1 MNKIITSVII
11 ALIFSAAAYAQNY
24 KLEFKTISDTNKE
37 KNYEINI
44 GYTQVKGLNPP
55 AEDSYNKLIE
65 SLMLAQADSFRF
77 WMKDWESYNKE
88 MGSFYEINDTAVYID
103 SKMIST
109 LFYEFYYFSGA
120 AHPNNNNFSV
130 NYNLENKKEINLGDL
145 FTGDYLKGIS
155 KICIK
160 EISKT
165 KKEYDPEFD
174 LKNDEWLQK
183 GAGPDEKNFKVFN
196 ITKKKFIITFPTYQV
211 ASYAEGPQTV
221 EISYNKLKEFIKPDG
236 LLGTFAK

>member
-1 MNKIITSVII
+1 MNKVITTIIT
-11 ALIFSAAAYAQNY
+11 ALICSAAVYAQNY
-24 KLEFKTISDTNKE
+24 KLEFKSISDTNKE
-37 KNYEINI
+37 RNYEINI
-44 GYTQVKGLNPP
+44 GYTQVKGLNPS
-55 AEDSYNKLIE
+55 AEDSYNKLVE
-65 SLMLAQADSFRF
+65 SLMMAQADSFRF

-88 MGSFYEINDTAVYID
+88 MGSFYEINDTALYID

-120 AHPNNNNFSV
+120 AHPNNSNFSV
-130 NYNLENKKEINLGDL
+130 NYNLESKKEIRLGDL
-145 FTGDYLKGIS
+145 FTGNYLKELS

-160 EISKT
+160 EISKN

-196 ITKKKFIITFPTYQV
+196 ITKEKFIITFPTYQV

-221 EISYNKLKEFIKPDG
+221 VIPYTKLKDIINPDG
-236 LLGTFAK
+236 LLGGFVK

>member
-1 MNKIITSVII
+1 MNKVITSIII
-11 ALIFSAAAYAQNY
+11 ALICSAAVYAQKY
-24 KLEFKTISDTNKE
+24 KLEFKSISDTNKE

-55 AEDSYNKLIE
+55 AEDSYNKLVE
-65 SLMLAQADSFRF
+65 SMMLAQADSFRF

-88 MGSFYEINDTAVYID
+88 MGSFYEINDTALYID

-120 AHPNNNNFSV
+120 AHPNNSNFSV
-130 NYNLENKKEINLGDL
+130 NYDLENNREIKLSDL
-145 FTGDYLKGIS
+145 FTGDYLKVLSG
-155 KICIK
+155 ICIT

-174 LKNDEWLQK
+174 IKNDEWLQK
-183 GAGPDEKNFKVFN
+183 GAGPDEINFKVFN
-196 ITKKKFIITFPTYQV
+196 ITKEKFIITFPTYQV
-211 ASYAEGPQTV
+211 ASYAEGPQRV
-221 EISYNKLKEFIKPDG
+221 EISYDNLKEIIKPDG
-236 LLGTFAK
+236 LLGVFVK